1 MCSARGHIRFTQNS
15 DRESGLAETV
25 TSALSP
31 KRTCSV
37 HWLMSA
43 LGQKRTFRAAI
54 VMSAFPFQN
63 RKPRLESSNSF
74 KCGFAGLSDF

>member
-1 MCSARGHIRFTQNS
+1 MQCEGHIRFTQNS

-31 KRTCSV
+31 EWGTCSV

-63 RKPRLESSNSF
+63 RKLNSELSNSF
-74 KCGFAGLSDF
+74 KCGLWGLSDF